1 MKVLVTGGAGYIGS
15 HTAKALAQAGHE
27 PVVFDNLSY
36 GHRWAVRWGPLVE
49 GDLADKALITRILEQ
64 YEIEAVIH
72 FAASAYVGESMQNPR
87 KYFRNNVVNSLNLL
101 DAMMEA
107 RVKTIVFSST
117 CATYG
122 DPIELPI
129 TESHPQ
135 NPVNP
140 YGESKLFVEQMLKWY
155 GEAYGLHWAA
165 LRYFNA
171 AGADPD
177 GEIGENH
184 TPESHLIPLAIQAAM
199 GQRPY
204 MEIFGTEYRTHDGS
218 AVRDYVHVMDLADAH
233 LRALGHLANG
243 GDNLALNLGT
253 GDGYSVR
260 QVISMVERVSGSSVP
275 VRLTVPRPGDPA
287 VLVANSEAAQRV
299 LGWQPKFEGI
309 ESIIQTAWNWHV
321 RGGVARELWF
331 PTSADAVAN
340 AVD

>member
-27 PVVFDNLSY
+27 PVVFDNLSF

-49 GDLADKALITRILEQ
+49 GDLGDKNLVRRILEQ
-64 YEIEAVIH
+64 YEIDAVIH

-101 DAMMEA
+101 DAMMDSK
-107 RVKTIVFSST
+107 VKTIVFSST

-122 DPIELPI
+122 DPVELPI

-135 NPVNP
+135 KPVNP
-140 YGESKLFVEQMLKWY
+140 YGDSKLFVEQMLKWY
-155 GEAYGLHWAA
+155 GEAYGLKWAA
-165 LRYFNA
+165 MRYFNA

-184 TPESHLIPLAIQAAM
+184 TPETHLIPLAIQAAM
-199 GQRPY
+199 GQRPH
-204 MEIFGTEYRTHDGS
+204 MEIFGTEYPTHDGS
-218 AVRDYVHVMDLADAH
+218 AVRDYVHVSDLADAH
-233 LRALGHLANG
+233 IRALGHLAG
-243 GDNLALNLGT
+243 GGENIQLNLGS

-260 QVISMVERVSGSSVP
+260 EVISTVERVSGSSVP
-275 VRLTVPRPGDPA
+275 VRLTIPRPGDPA
-287 VLVANSEAAQRV
+287 VLVANASEAQRV
-299 LGWQPKFEGI
+299 LGWQPQFEGI

-321 RGGVARELWF
+321 RGGVAREMQF
-331 PTSADAVAN
+331 PSPAIAVSNAAD
-340 AVD
+340 